1 MGKNRKEK
9 NISLLLGSLA
19 VGWGALFEKNERS
32 RENTNCGWPGH

>member
-19 VGWGALFEKNERS
+19 VGWGALFEKNE
-32 RENTNCGWPGH
+32 